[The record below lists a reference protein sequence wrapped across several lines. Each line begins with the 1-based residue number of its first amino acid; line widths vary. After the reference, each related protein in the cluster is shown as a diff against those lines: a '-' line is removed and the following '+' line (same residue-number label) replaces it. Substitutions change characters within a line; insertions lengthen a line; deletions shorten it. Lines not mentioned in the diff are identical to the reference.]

1 MAERSRLFIV
11 LLCSLE
17 CILCTWM
24 TNLLLSFFITIST
37 SVLEKSFG
45 QDDFH
50 FMEYTQSGTEEILLL
65 LDFVFWSKVSRIH
78 CWLRILAEGKE
89 HCSSHV
95 SQLSISYNMYL
106 THEFHII
113 SISLISQPAW
123 FSLSC
128 QENTPS
134 HSQVKPIS
142 VLAQRTPASPNSW
155 PRWLLPTYGE
165 TPSSAR
171 GRRSLTSAPRVNKVS
186 IVNQASAS
194 SGWEN
199 NMSAFSMS
207 NSSAWYA
214 AGSGIFSQQSSS

>member
-37 SVLEKSFG
+37 SVPKKSLR

-95 SQLSISYNMYL
+95 SQLSISYNTYL
-106 THEFHII
+106 YS
-113 SISLISQPAW
+113 SISYNQHL
-123 FSLSC
+123 LD
-128 QENTPS
+128 
-134 HSQVKPIS
+134 
-142 VLAQRTPASPNSW
+142 LPASMVFT
-155 PRWLLPTYGE
+155 LLPREHSFPFPGQAHI
-165 TPSSAR
+165 SAR
-171 GRRSLTSAPRVNKVS
+171 TK
-186 IVNQASAS
+186 
-194 SGWEN
+194 
-199 NMSAFSMS
+199 
-207 NSSAWYA
+207 NSC
-214 AGSGIFSQQSSS
+214 